1 MKLSQVNY
9 LNELLKQLPSDLDIN
24 QQIKVI
30 AEKTGIQLDHV
41 YQEMEMDDLYVDT
54 HEDPGISPEGIN
66 LHSHIFYEILYICS
80 GNIQYL
86 IQTNRYHIQPGD
98 IIIVPPGVSHQ
109 PILTE
114 NAVMPYRRYVLW
126 LSPTFMKG
134 VIPLFPDYD
143 FSKPR
148 LIRTA
153 GTKWSILKD
162 SFHTGI
168 LESERKNTG
177 WNAIVYANTLHLIA
191 LLCRASEDKKSMQLK
206 SEKPELLE
214 KILTYI
220 ESNLDNHLSLKE
232 IGKRFFISKSTI
244 SNTFRKE
251 MGISF
256 YQYVTQRRLVSSKN
270 LILENIPLEY
280 IAPKVGFSD
289 YSSFYR
295 AFKSEYGISPRQFRD
310 QQRNILKGAD

>member
-9 LNELLKQLPSDLDIN
+9 LNEQLKQLPSNLDIA
-24 QQIKVI
+24 QQIKII
-30 AEKTGIQLDHV
+30 AEKTGIQIDHV

-66 LHSHIFYEILYICS
+66 LHSHIFYEILFICS

-114 NAVMPYRRYVLW
+114 NAIMPYRRYVLW
-126 LSPTFMKG
+126 LSQAFMKG
-134 VIPLFPDYD
+134 VLPLFPDYD
-143 FSKPR
+143 FTKPR
-148 LIRTA
+148 LIRTS

-162 SFHTGI
+162 NFYNGI
-168 LESERKNTG
+168 LETERKNPG
-177 WNAIVYANTLHLIA
+177 WNAIVYANTLQLIA
-191 LLCRASEDKKSMQLK
+191 LLCRASEDKKSMHLK

-214 KILTYI
+214 NILTYI
-220 ESNLDNHLSLKE
+220 ESNLDNHLSLEE

-244 SNTFRKE
+244 SNNFRKE

-256 YQYVTQRRLVSSKN
+256 YQYVTQRRLVAAKN
-270 LILENIPLEY
+270 KILSNIPLET
-280 IAPKVGFSD
+280 IAGEVGFSD

-295 AFKSEYGISPRQFRD
+295 AFKSEYGISPRQFRE
-310 QQRNILKGAD
+310 QQKEL

>member
-1 MKLSQVNY
+1 MKLSQINY
-9 LNELLKQLPSDLDIN
+9 LNEQLKLLPGNLDIN
-24 QQIKVI
+24 QQIKII
-30 AEKTGIQLDHV
+30 AERTGIQLNNV
-41 YQEMEMDDLYVDT
+41 YQEMEMDDIYVDT

-114 NAVMPYRRYVLW
+114 NTILPYRRYVIW
-126 LSPTFMKG
+126 LSTAFMKG
-134 VIPLFPDYD
+134 LLPLFPDYD
-143 FSKPR
+143 FSQPR

-162 SFHTGI
+162 KFHFGI
-168 LESERKNTG
+168 LETEHKNHG
-177 WNAIVYANTLHLIA
+177 WNAIVYGNTLELITY
-191 LLCRASEDKKSMQLK
+191 LYRASSDKKSIQLK

-214 KILTYI
+214 NILTFI
-220 ESNLDNHLSLKE
+220 ESNLSHHISLE
-232 IGKRFFISKSTI
+232 DTAKRFYISKSTI

-251 MGISF
+251 MGVSF
-256 YQYVTQRRLVSSKN
+256 YQYVTQRRLVFSKN
-270 LILENIPLEY
+270 LILDNLPLEQ
-280 IAPKVGFSD
+280 IAHKVGFTD

-295 AFKSEYGISPRQFRD
+295 AFKGEYGISPRQFKE
-310 QQRNILKGAD
+310 QHGEF